1 MINKERLSYDELV
14 ALLGVPFSVED
25 ARARW
30 ASLVEE
36 AKNGSTVMITRE
48 RWEWAGLV
56 PLSKVGGVWSGLP
69 LVPVSTARSKLGDL
83 VRQVSDPYGE
93 PVLLGRHRTPVAGL
107 VAAHVLLD
115 RAGPSSSSA
124 ADALLV
130 GGHTIALSHDPV
142 EGLVVAI
149 ARDQNGA
156 EVSAGAGRDSREALR
171 ALAEPAPWS
180 RPDWPA
186 AGMTSAS
193 GPERLTEAGG

>member
-1 MINKERLSYDELV
+1 MINAERPSYDQLV

-30 ASLVEE
+30 GSLVEE
-36 AKNGSTVMITRE
+36 ARNGRTIMITRE
-48 RWEWAGLV
+48 RWQWAGLV

-83 VRQVSDPYGE
+83 IRQVADPYGE

-115 RAGPSSSSA
+115 RAAPSDHPA

-130 GGHTIALSHDPV
+130 GGHTIALSRDPV
-142 EGLVVAI
+142 EGLVLAI
-149 ARDQNGA
+149 ARDQDGA
-156 EVSAGAGRDSREALR
+156 EVSAGAGRNAREALR
-171 ALAEPAPWS
+171 ALAEPPPW
-180 RPDWPA
+180 RQP
-186 AGMTSAS
+186 G
-193 GPERLTEAGG
+193 

>member
-36 AKNGSTVMITRE
+36 ARNGRTVMITRE
-48 RWEWAGLV
+48 RWQWAGLV
-56 PLSKVGGVWSGLP
+56 PVSKVGGVWSGLP

-83 VRQVSDPYGE
+83 VRQVADPYGE
-93 PVLLGRHRTPVAGL
+93 PVLLGRHRSPVAGL
-107 VAAHVLLD
+107 VSAHVLLG
-115 RAGPSSSSA
+115 RAAPSEHPA

-142 EGLVVAI
+142 EGLVLAV

-156 EVSAGAGRDSREALR
+156 EVSAGAGRNSREALR
-171 ALAEPAPWS
+171 ALAEPPPWS
-180 RPDWPA
+180 QPGWPA
-186 AGMTSAS
+186 AGMADI
-193 GPERLTEAGG
+193 AGADGSE